1 MDSEEGKDREREGEK
16 RNGQEKKKEEKRNL
30 RQSTLDK
37 TFENKRKVNFEI
49 DKRTEI
55 EQLKKE
61 LNSEIKGL
69 RNERLELE
77 KLKIE
82 IKQREMEA
90 EERIVKIENRMEVIE
105 KWIEAEISRGLPT
118 ESEEGSYYAR
128 GLEGSRS
135 TRREA
140 WSETEDGRSVE
151 GASIRSG
158 RSMYSA
164 WSLGDGEIGR
174 IRKMIRE
181 KDRIE
186 RERNI
191 VIKGVRAE
199 NENLRDWVVEML
211 ADRLGVR
218 VEVEAAWRGG
228 SVIVARLGSVGEKR
242 QIMGSKSK
250 LAGTKIFIENDL
262 SYEDRKRQ
270 EEMAKWVR
278 SRREEGWSIK
288 LGIGKIFAEGK
299 WIRWEDKGRISEIEG
314 KKNKETESVGTNNK
328 TNKRKEGENE
338 GGGQEFSEEVLQ
350 QFFG

>member
-1 MDSEEGKDREREGEK
+1 MSSEERKDRKFE
-16 RNGQEKKKEEKRNL
+16 EKKGKEQAEKNEENRKL

-37 TFENKRKVNFEI
+37 TFENKRKVNFEM
-49 DKRTEI
+49 DKRIEL
-55 EQLKKE
+55 EQLKKV

-69 RNERLELE
+69 KNERLESE
-77 KLKIE
+77 KLKTE
-82 IKQREMEA
+82 MKQKEMET
-90 EERIVKIENRMEVIE
+90 EERIAKIENRLEDIE
-105 KWIEAEISRGLPT
+105 KWIEAERSRGLPT
-118 ESEEGSYYAR
+118 EGEEGSYYAR
-128 GLEGSRS
+128 GLEGSTS

-140 WSETEDGRSVE
+140 WSETEDGRSVD
-151 GASIRSG
+151 GASNRSG

-181 KDRIE
+181 KNRKG

-191 VIKGVRAE
+191 VIKGARVE
-199 NENLRDWVVEML
+199 KENLREWVVEML

-218 VEVEAAWRGG
+218 VEVEVAWRGG
-228 SVIVARLGSVGEKR
+228 SMIVAKLGSVEEKR

-250 LAGTKIFIENDL
+250 LAGSKIFIENDL

-299 WIRWEDKGRISEIEG
+299 WIRWEDKERLKEIEERKI
-314 KKNKETESVGTNNK
+314 KK
-328 TNKRKEGENE
+328 KR
-338 GGGQEFSEEVLQ
+338 V
-350 QFFG
+350 